1 MDFCDGI
8 DEKKM
13 SNLDSFGL
21 SINDFSPLIVI
32 LGCHPYDGHTS

>member
-1 MDFCDGI
+1 MDFCDEI
-8 DEKKM
+8 DEKKKCNPE
-13 SNLDSFGL
+13 SSAL